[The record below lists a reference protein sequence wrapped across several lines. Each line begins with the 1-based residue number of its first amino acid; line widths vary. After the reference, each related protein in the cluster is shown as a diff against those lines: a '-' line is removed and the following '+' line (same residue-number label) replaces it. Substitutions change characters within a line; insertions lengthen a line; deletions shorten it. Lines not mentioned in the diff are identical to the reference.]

1 HPLPRREAA
10 DSPGVR
16 DAPLARAARGGR
28 DGPARAGPLHRRQRR
43 RPPDAG
49 ALPEGHRRQE
59 VRGGRRRDERPD
71 PAVALRLLS
80 RDRAGRRDALRAGPR
95 DRRRRGPDLR
105 VGRFPGEGPRAGPG
119 RAGRPARRDERRR
132 VWLRDGLQLQ
142 HATAGR
148 RSARGRQPVHDRA
161 PPGDVRGPGGG
172 GDTPM
177 SQTFQGSFVAM
188 VTPFRN
194 GQVDEAKLRE
204 LVELHVA
211 NGTDGLI
218 PCGTNGESP
227 SLNHDEHRRVVEIV
241 IEAAHGRIRVV
252 AGTGSNSTTEAIDLT
267 KHAERAGAAGAL
279 VVNPYYNKPTQEGLY
294 RHFRAVAESVAIPI
308 LVYNIQS
315 RTAVNVETDTLAR
328 LVRDVR
334 NIVGVKEASGSLDQM
349 SQVIAACGPD
359 FSVLSGDDN
368 VTLPLLAIGG
378 SGVVSVIANIVPRE
392 TADLVHAALDGDWKR
407 ARDLHYRLFP
417 LARAAFLETN
427 PIPIKEA
434 MAMAGMLEPEFRLP
448 MCRMSDANREKLRA
462 ILKSY
467 ALVK

>member
-1 HPLPRREAA
+1 
-10 DSPGVR
+10 
-16 DAPLARAARGGR
+16 
-28 DGPARAGPLHRRQRR
+28 
-43 RPPDAG
+43 
-49 ALPEGHRRQE
+49 
-59 VRGGRRRDERPD
+59 
-71 PAVALRLLS
+71 
-80 RDRAGRRDALRAGPR
+80 
-95 DRRRRGPDLR
+95 
-105 VGRFPGEGPRAGPG
+105 
-119 RAGRPARRDERRR
+119 
-132 VWLRDGLQLQ
+132 
-142 HATAGR
+142 
-148 RSARGRQPVHDRA
+148 
-161 PPGDVRGPGGG
+161 
-172 GDTPM
+172 M

-194 GQVDEAKLRE
+194 GEVDEAKLRE
-204 LVELHVA
+204 LVEFHIA
-211 NGTDGLI
+211 HGTDGLI
-218 PCGTNGESP
+218 PCGTTGESP
-227 SLNHDEHRRVVEIV
+227 GLTHDEHRRIVEVV
-241 IEAAHGRIRVV
+241 IEAARGRIRVV
-252 AGTGSNSTTEAIDLT
+252 AGTGSNSTAEAIELT
-267 KHAERAGAAGAL
+267 KHAEQAGAAGAL

-328 LVRDVR
+328 LVRDVASV
-334 NIVGVKEASGSLDQM
+334 VGVKEASGSLDQM

-368 VTLPLLAIGG
+368 ITLPLLAIGG

-462 ILKSY
+462 ILKPY

>member
-1 HPLPRREAA
+1 
-10 DSPGVR
+10 
-16 DAPLARAARGGR
+16 
-28 DGPARAGPLHRRQRR
+28 
-43 RPPDAG
+43 
-49 ALPEGHRRQE
+49 
-59 VRGGRRRDERPD
+59 
-71 PAVALRLLS
+71 
-80 RDRAGRRDALRAGPR
+80 
-95 DRRRRGPDLR
+95 
-105 VGRFPGEGPRAGPG
+105 
-119 RAGRPARRDERRR
+119 
-132 VWLRDGLQLQ
+132 
-142 HATAGR
+142 
-148 RSARGRQPVHDRA
+148 
-161 PPGDVRGPGGG
+161 
-172 GDTPM
+172 M
-177 SQTFQGSFVAM
+177 SQTFQGSFVAL

-194 GQVDEAKLRE
+194 GKVDEAKLRE

-218 PCGTNGESP
+218 PCGTTGESP

-241 IEAAHGRIRVV
+241 IEAARGRIRVV
-252 AGTGSNSTTEAIDLT
+252 AGTGSNSTSEAIDLT

-294 RHFRAVAESVAIPI
+294 RHFRAVAESVGIPV

-315 RTAVNVETDTLAR
+315 RTAVNVETDTMAR
-328 LVRDVR
+328 LARDVR

-368 VTLPLLAIGG
+368 ITLPLLAIGG

-434 MAMAGMLEPEFRLP
+434 MAMAGMIEPEFRLP